1 MSRNDAIRL
10 TTTSFIVLGLID
22 WRGATSPFRMKTL
35 LLETVGD
42 FHPVPHTT
50 FYEEPARLA
59 AAGYLDES
67 QEQSGRRRKSYSL
80 TEKGKRA
87 LAEWLADPGA
97 EPTELRSPAM
107 LKVFFGANPG
117 PLAEAALARHR
128 QLLDGFEAL
137 RGERRPAAGPGR
149 ALEAGIEYHRSWVR
163 IWERL
168 GRETSDR

>member
-1 MSRNDAIRL
+1 MAREEKIRL

-22 WRGATSPFRMKTL
+22 WLGPTSPFRMKKL

-42 FHPVPHTT
+42 FHPVPHTA

-80 TEKGKRA
+80 TEKGRGA
-87 LAEWLADPGA
+87 LTAWLADPA
-97 EPTELRSPAM
+97 VEPTEVRSPAM
-107 LKVFFGANPG
+107 LKVFFGADPG
-117 PLAEAALARHR
+117 PLADLALTRHR
-128 QLLDGFEAL
+128 ELLAGFEAV
-137 RGERRPAAGPGR
+137 RKERRPQGGPGR
-149 ALEAGIEYHRSWVR
+149 ALDAGIEYHRSWVR

-168 GRETSDR
+168 GGK